1 MQVYLL
7 QLLAGVVIGCY
18 LGRDCLKQI
27 INDIKVD
34 KNR

>member
-1 MQVYLL
+1 MQVYLF

-18 LGRDCLKQI
+18 LVRDCLKQI

-34 KNR
+34 KKR